1 MPLTVC
7 LYVHIGKKREYVE
20 ITPYTTGHC
29 GIYRKK
35 ALQHYKPQK

>member
-7 LYVHIGKKREYVE
+7 LYVHIEKKEYDE
-20 ITPYTTGHC
+20 ITHTGHC